1 MAGDM
6 TSHIFRTLLMYFF
19 IYFTI
24 RIMGKREIGKLSL
37 FDFVISIMIAEL
49 AVFVVEDMKEPLLDG
64 ILPMVTLV
72 ILQIIIAKISLKN
85 RRLRLLFDGKPTVLI
100 SNGKIH
106 RDAMKKQRYNLDDL
120 MLQIRQKDID
130 NIADVEFAILETT
143 GQLTVLSKD
152 SKSAEESSYESSL
165 ARRKS
170 RVNSRRKILVPAG
183 KLTHQGLPVPLIMD
197 GRVQDENLH
206 LIKKTRFWLKNQ
218 ILAKGAS
225 DFKDVFL
232 CSIDHNNHIYID
244 LKEKVSG
251 VPVK

>member
-1 MAGDM
+1 MTTDM
-6 TSHIFRTLLMYFF
+6 TTHIFRTLLMYFF

-64 ILPMVTLV
+64 IIPMVTLV
-72 ILQIIIAKISLKN
+72 ILQIAIAQVSLKN
-85 RRLRLLFDGKPTVLI
+85 RKLRLLFDGKPTVLI
-100 SNGKIH
+100 SNGKLH

-152 SKSAEESSYESSL
+152 SKSAEEPSYGTSTF
-165 ARRKS
+165 RRRSRLKS
-170 RVNSRRKILVPAG
+170 RRRILVPAG
-183 KLTHQGLPVPLIMD
+183 KLTYQGLPVPLIMD
-197 GRVQDENLH
+197 GRVQDENLQ
-206 LIKKTRFWLKNQ
+206 LMKKTRFWLKNQ
-218 ILAKGAS
+218 ILTKGAS

-232 CSIDHNNHIYID
+232 CSIDHKNHIYID
-244 LKEKVSG
+244 LKEKIDG
-251 VPVK
+251 EPVK

>member
-1 MAGDM
+1 M
-6 TSHIFRTLLMYFF
+6 TTHIFRTLLMYFF

-170 RVNSRRKILVPAG
+170 RVNSRKKILVPAG
-183 KLTHQGLPVPLIMD
+183 KLTHQGLPLPLIMD

-232 CSIDHNNHIYID
+232 CSIDHSNHIYID

-251 VPVK
+251 EPVK

>member
-1 MAGDM
+1 M
-6 TSHIFRTLLMYFF
+6 TTHIFRTLLMYFF

-64 ILPMVTLV
+64 IIPMVTLV
-72 ILQIIIAKISLKN
+72 ILQIAIAQVSLKN
-85 RRLRLLFDGKPTVLI
+85 RKLRLLFDGKPTVLI
-100 SNGKIH
+100 SNGKLH

-152 SKSAEESSYESSL
+152 SKSAEEPSYGTSTF
-165 ARRKS
+165 RRRSRLKS
-170 RVNSRRKILVPAG
+170 RRRILVPAG
-183 KLTHQGLPVPLIMD
+183 KLTYQGLPVPLIMD
-197 GRVQDENLH
+197 GRVQDENLQ
-206 LIKKTRFWLKNQ
+206 LMKKTRFWLKNQ
-218 ILAKGAS
+218 ILTKGAS

-232 CSIDHNNHIYID
+232 CSIDHKNHIYID
-244 LKEKVSG
+244 LKEKIDG
-251 VPVK
+251 EPVK

>member
-1 MAGDM
+1 MDF
-6 TSHIFRTLLMYFF
+6 TNHILRTLLMYFV
-19 IYFTI
+19 IYITI
-24 RIMGKREIGKLSL
+24 RIMGKREIGKLSV
-37 FDFVISIMIAEL
+37 FDLVISIMIAEI
-49 AVFVVEDMKEPLLDG
+49 AVFVVEDVKRPVMEG
-64 ILPMVTLV
+64 IIPMATLV

-106 RDAMKKQRYNLDDL
+106 REAMKKQRYNLDDL

-152 SKSAEESSYESSL
+152 SNSAEESSFKSSL
-165 ARRKS
+165 VRRNS
-170 RVNSRRKILVPAG
+170 RVNSRRRILVPAG
-183 KLTHQGLPVPLIMD
+183 KLTNQGVPVPLIMD

-251 VPVK
+251 QPVK